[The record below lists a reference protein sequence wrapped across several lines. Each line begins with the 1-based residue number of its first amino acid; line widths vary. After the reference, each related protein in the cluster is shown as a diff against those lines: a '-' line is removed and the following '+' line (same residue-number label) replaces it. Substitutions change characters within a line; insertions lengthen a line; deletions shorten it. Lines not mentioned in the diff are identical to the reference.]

1 MLGLASRTARRGFS
15 SAVPKV
21 PNLINGEF
29 VQSATDKWLEVR
41 NPATNEVV
49 CLVPESTQEEMD
61 AAADG
66 CAAAFKTWK
75 EVPVQQRVRVMF
87 ELAALIRR
95 DTDLIAEIITK
106 EQGKTLPD
114 AAGDVF
120 RGLEVVEHCCSVG
133 SLMMG
138 ETLGNVAGNLDTYS
152 YNQPLGV
159 TCGITPF
166 NFPAM
171 IPLWMFPLATACGN
185 TQLMKPSERVPGA
198 AMHLAK
204 LAMEAG
210 LPAGVLNIIH
220 GAHDAV
226 NFCCDNEHIK
236 AISFV
241 GGNAAGEHIYA
252 RGTGNGKRVQSNMG
266 AKNHGVV
273 MPDADRET
281 VVNAM
286 LAAAFGAAGQRCM
299 ALSTLVTVGDE
310 AATMI
315 DDIVEKA
322 RGLRIGPGNSDETD
336 IGPMISPA
344 AARRANDLVASA
356 EEEGATILL
365 DGRNPTP
372 PEGCAEGNWFGP
384 TVITDVKQHHKCYT
398 EEIFGPALIVLK
410 AETLDK
416 AIEMTNANPYGNG
429 CAIFTK
435 SGAAARKFQH
445 EIDVGQV
452 GINVPIPVP
461 LPMFSF
467 TGSRASI
474 RGDLNFYGKRG
485 VQFYTQIKTIT
496 AKWDD
501 DAMSSE
507 GAAKGS
513 FGAMPTLGK
522 K

>member
-1 MLGLASRTARRGFS
+1 MLSAGRAVRAFS
-15 SAVPKV
+15 SAAPKL

-29 VQSATDKWLEVR
+29 VQSTTNKWIEVR

-49 CLVPESTQEEMD
+49 SLVPESTPEEME
-61 AAADG
+61 AAAEG
-66 CAAAFKTWK
+66 CADAFKTWK
-75 EVPVQQRVRVMF
+75 DVPVQSRVRIMHK
-87 ELAALIRR
+87 LADLVKR
-95 DTDLIAEIITK
+95 DTDILAAIITE

-114 AAGDVF
+114 AKGDVF
-120 RGLEVVEHCCSVG
+120 RGLEVVEHCASVPT
-133 SLMMG
+133 LMMG
-138 ETLGNVAGNLDTYS
+138 ETLGNVATNLDTYS

-171 IPLWMFPLATACGN
+171 IPLWMFPLAISCGN
-185 TQLMKPSERVPGA
+185 TSLMKPSERVPGA

-204 LAMEAG
+204 LAIEAG
-210 LPAGVLNIIH
+210 VPPGVLNVIH

-226 NFCCDNEHIK
+226 NFCCDHPAIK

-241 GGNAAGEHIYA
+241 GGNLAGEHIFA
-252 RGTGNGKRVQSNMG
+252 RGTANGKRVQSNMG
-266 AKNHGVV
+266 AKNHGVI

-281 VVNAM
+281 VIQAM

-299 ALSTLVTVGDE
+299 ALSTAVFVGDE
-310 AATMI
+310 AASMADEI
-315 DDIVEKA
+315 AERASK
-322 RGLRIGPGNSDETD
+322 LKLGPGNSADTD
-336 IGPMISPA
+336 IGPLISPA
-344 AARRANDLVASA
+344 ARDRANELIGSA
-356 EEEGATILL
+356 EAEGARIVL
-365 DGRNPTP
+365 DGRNPSVP
-372 PEGCAEGNWFGP
+372 GFEEGNWVGP
-384 TVITDVKQHHKCYT
+384 TLITDVETHHSCYT
-398 EEIFGPALIVLK
+398 EEIFGPALVCLK
-410 AETLDK
+410 VDTLDE
-416 AIEMTNANPYGNG
+416 AIALTNANPYGNG

-452 GINVPIPVP
+452 GVNVPIPVP

-485 VQFYTQIKTIT
+485 VQFFTQIKTIT

-501 DAMSSE
+501 DEMS
-507 GAAKGS
+507 AAPEAAGS
-513 FGAMPTLGK
+513 FGAMPTLGQK